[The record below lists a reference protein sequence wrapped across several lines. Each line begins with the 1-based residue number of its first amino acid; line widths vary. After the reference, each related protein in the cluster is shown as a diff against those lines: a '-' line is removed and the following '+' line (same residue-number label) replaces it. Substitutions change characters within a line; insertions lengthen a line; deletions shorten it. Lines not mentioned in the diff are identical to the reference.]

1 MKFTSF
7 SKSHVQES
15 DLGYYDTDIPTN
27 RDWIPRGN
35 GNSYSNSAQIDNGLV
50 IKSSGSKIFR
60 ISPDLSN
67 VICSSNV
74 TIGELLL
81 YLAKYNREI
90 EILPGSSN
98 VTLGGSLA
106 FDVHGKNHSI
116 RGSFIN
122 QVDSFEIKLATGD
135 LLNCSRDFNSD
146 LFVSTIGGM
155 GLTGFISTITLRT
168 VLSKGHYVTVKKLKT
183 LDLADSCNRLINSVD
198 EYSIAWIDLV
208 NKNAS
213 GRGILTSFNRDPD
226 LNFNLSRK
234 FKPTLPSVM
243 PNLINKSSISLFNNM
258 LYQSSKPSSINH
270 LYKEL
275 FPLDSVRNWFS
286 VFGKFGLAE
295 FQFTFKLENI
305 QDVHKLILH
314 YRKENIP
321 ALVAIKKF
329 GASSSGL
336 LSFPEPELCL
346 GITSHFNPET
356 TVKFSNYLSSLVTDF
371 GGRVYLSKN
380 TYPRLKDMKRQY
392 PNFDKFLTIKEKYDP
407 KMTITSDLFRSI
419 FD

>member
-1 MKFTSF
+1 
-7 SKSHVQES
+7 
-15 DLGYYDTDIPTN
+15 
-27 RDWIPRGN
+27 
-35 GNSYSNSAQIDNGLV
+35 
-50 IKSSGSKIFR
+50 
-60 ISPDLSN
+60 
-67 VICSSNV
+67 
-74 TIGELLL
+74 
-81 YLAKYNREI
+81 
-90 EILPGSSN
+90 
-98 VTLGGSLA
+98 
-106 FDVHGKNHSI
+106 
-116 RGSFIN
+116 
-122 QVDSFEIKLATGD
+122 
-135 LLNCSRDFNSD
+135 
-146 LFVSTIGGM
+146 
-155 GLTGFISTITLRT
+155 
-168 VLSKGHYVTVKKLKT
+168 
-183 LDLADSCNRLINSVD
+183 
-198 EYSIAWIDLV
+198 
-208 NKNAS
+208 
-213 GRGILTSFNRDPD
+213 
-226 LNFNLSRK
+226 
-234 FKPTLPSVM
+234 
-243 PNLINKSSISLFNNM
+243 M

-329 GASSSGL
+329 GVSSSGL